1 MRNISSI
8 RYNTPY
14 EAVLIALV
22 ALWGLLYAVSPCNFD
37 DFWFTPENWD
47 GMGPWQKIAA
57 CFDLSFER
65 CTHTDSGRFVNFT
78 CAPFLA
84 PPRWIFGIF
93 MALCLWLTT
102 RFMDWMA
109 GCGYRSLRLW
119 LILAAFV
126 FILPWYDYMLST
138 IFALNYVWSSVIILS
153 AYYFI
158 LRSVS
163 GKSYGP
169 VASAMIGLLCF
180 VAGWAH
186 EGLSIPLV
194 CGTVLAFLILRKRPG
209 KRMAIYLTCLCL
221 GILMIVSSSLRRA
234 AAGEFGYGRFAPF
247 ELAAHLAMSNL
258 MAVVYALLLIVTAAS
273 ARLRSRYRELSGT
286 ARFVAVSCA
295 GAVAAG
301 IAINFAVYVSPRTG
315 WGVQLFGIIGSAAL
329 LPIFRFGFLKN
340 RIVRFCVAL
349 TLAGAVLFNL
359 TAALREQT
367 ELSREAREIV
377 RIYTSGTDGVVFYDN
392 IKPKLTPALY

>member
-138 IFALNYVWSSVIILS
+138 IFALNY
-153 AYYFI
+153 
-158 LRSVS
+158 
-163 GKSYGP
+163 
-169 VASAMIGLLCF
+169 
-180 VAGWAH
+180 
-186 EGLSIPLV
+186 
-194 CGTVLAFLILRKRPG
+194 
-209 KRMAIYLTCLCL
+209 
-221 GILMIVSSSLRRA
+221 
-234 AAGEFGYGRFAPF
+234 
-247 ELAAHLAMSNL
+247 
-258 MAVVYALLLIVTAAS
+258 
-273 ARLRSRYRELSGT
+273 
-286 ARFVAVSCA
+286 
-295 GAVAAG
+295 
-301 IAINFAVYVSPRTG
+301 AVYVSPRTG